1 MDKQLPPTVVRYIII
16 TGSSDMGYKHFA
28 DLVYRFI
35 NVPITRKQLILLSDA
50 VITCKLFV
58 ALS

>member
-1 MDKQLPPTVVRYIII
+1 
-16 TGSSDMGYKHFA
+16 MGYKHFA

-35 NVPITRKQLILLSDA
+35 NVPITRKQMTLLSDA